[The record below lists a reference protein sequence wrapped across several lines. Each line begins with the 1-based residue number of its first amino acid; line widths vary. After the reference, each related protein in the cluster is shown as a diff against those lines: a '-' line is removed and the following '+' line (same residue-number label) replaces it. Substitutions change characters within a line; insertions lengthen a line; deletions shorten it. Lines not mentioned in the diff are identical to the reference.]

1 MSNSI
6 ATIQFLQQ
14 NPNTHFLRITD
25 MSNDTPLGKKDTYL
39 QDITN
44 QNLQDYIKLLL
55 NGRECEVWIEHRKMQ
70 GNTNVKFGQS
80 YKMNSI
86 LEKPIEAVATVHTT
100 QVPAVVSNQ
109 QPIMAEPIHNQNM
122 LGNPFGL
129 SAPQIMDNMMK
140 ANKLDDVK
148 EALKETKDEL
158 AAVKKKNEILDDENR
173 KLKTDL
179 SIAAKDK
186 EMAILAEKLDK
197 KSWIDSPAFEKLMDK
212 APQMME
218 SVVAMK
224 MGTTTETVSMGLGN
238 PNVSSIKREF
248 FEFVGESCTD
258 DQINYLGSI
267 VHFIG
272 NENFMLE
279 LNQIIQK
286 YANGNNG

>member
-55 NGRECEVWIEHRKMQ
+55 NGRECEVWVEHRKMQ

-80 YKMNSI
+80 YKMNFI
-86 LEKPIEAVATVHTT
+86 LEKPIEVVATVPTT
-100 QVPAVVSNQ
+100 QVPAVFSNQ

-148 EALKETKDEL
+148 EVLKETKDEL
-158 AAVKKKNEILDDENR
+158 VAVKKKNEILDDENR
-173 KLKTDL
+173 KLKTEL

-224 MGTTTETVSMGLGN
+224 MGATTETVSMGLGN
-238 PNVSSIKREF
+238 PNVSKIKREF

>member
-55 NGRECEVWIEHRKMQ
+55 NGRECEVWVEHRKMQ

-80 YKMNSI
+80 YKMNFI
-86 LEKPIEAVATVHTT
+86 LEKPIEAVATVPTT

-148 EALKETKDEL
+148 EVLKETKDEL

-224 MGTTTETVSMGLGN
+224 MGATTETVSMGLGN

-279 LNQIIQK
+279 LNQLIQK

>member
-6 ATIQFLQQ
+6 ATIQFLKQ
-14 NPNTHFLRITD
+14 NPDSHFLRITD
-25 MSNDTPLGKKDTYL
+25 MSTDTPLGKKDTYL
-39 QDITN
+39 HDITN

-55 NGRECEVWIEHRKMQ
+55 NGRECEIWIEHRKVQ

-80 YKMNSI
+80 YKMDFI
-86 LEKPIEAVATVHTT
+86 IKKPTEAVAVIPAA
-100 QVPAVVSNQ
+100 QVPATQSQAIN
-109 QPIMAEPIHNQNM
+109 AEPIYNHS
-122 LGNPFGL
+122 LSNPFGL

-148 EALKETKDEL
+148 ETLKEVKEEL
-158 AAVKKKNEILDDENR
+158 VVVKRKNEILDDENR

-212 APQMME
+212 APEMMQG
-218 SVVAMK
+218 VVAMK
-224 MGTTTETVSMGLGN
+224 MGATTETVTMGLGN
-238 PNVSSIKREF
+238 PNVSNIKREF
-248 FEFVGESCTD
+248 FEFIGESCTD
-258 DQINYLGSI
+258 EQVNYLGSV

-272 NENFMLE
+272 NESFMLE
-279 LNQIIQK
+279 LNNLIQK
-286 YANGNNG
+286 YANGNIG